1 MSNQIGYVLV
11 IASANYKQPIFSV
24 LRQEDIAYQDPLSEN
39 ENFLEYIKKNNARI
53 SDYDAV
59 IIDLGAVSDSDADI
73 MTALETIRFLDDH
86 IRLIILSGAR
96 PSGYAI
102 LHQCF
107 LNGIYNLIES
117 TSDYIDLKNDIRK
130 CITDDGMSYKDA
142 SVYRSEQK
150 KQIKEV
156 ESVRRQKIKIR
167 ATQHRAGATHCA
179 IMTAYTLRKSG
190 YLVALADLSE
200 SRDYQSIMR
209 SYDRDDSQGFFTLF
223 DIDIYLSM
231 DTLVEQDYQF
241 IVYDCGVH
249 VNDIDADKNIIIT
262 GSKPWELIPLQ
273 RTLQAIK
280 DIDAYLFLF
289 NYTDPELEEDVKN
302 MMRDVGV
309 NDDKVFF
316 LEMQSY
322 LKESNVMRKIINVSD
337 SEKKPKKK
345 TWIFGKGR

>member
-73 MTALETIRFLDDH
+73 MTALETIRFVDDH

-302 MMRDVGV
+302 MMKDVGV

-316 LEMQSY
+316 W
-322 LKESNVMRKIINVSD
+322 RCRAI
-337 SEKKPKKK
+337 
-345 TWIFGKGR
+345 

>member
-1 MSNQIGYVLV
+1 
-11 IASANYKQPIFSV
+11 
-24 LRQEDIAYQDPLSEN
+24 
-39 ENFLEYIKKNNARI
+39 
-53 SDYDAV
+53 
-59 IIDLGAVSDSDADI
+59 
-73 MTALETIRFLDDH
+73 
-86 IRLIILSGAR
+86 
-96 PSGYAI
+96 
-102 LHQCF
+102 
-107 LNGIYNLIES
+107 
-117 TSDYIDLKNDIRK
+117 
-130 CITDDGMSYKDA
+130 
-142 SVYRSEQK
+142 
-150 KQIKEV
+150 
-156 ESVRRQKIKIR
+156 
-167 ATQHRAGATHCA
+167 
-179 IMTAYTLRKSG
+179 MTAYTLRKSG

-302 MMRDVGV
+302 MMKDVGV

>member
-73 MTALETIRFLDDH
+73 MTALETIRFVDDH

-249 VNDIDADKNIIIT
+249 VNDIDA
-262 GSKPWELIPLQ
+262 
-273 RTLQAIK
+273 
-280 DIDAYLFLF
+280 YLFLF

-302 MMRDVGV
+302 MMKDVGV